1 MVTPHGSGVMTI
13 WEAVTIS
20 EATQLAVE
28 RFLYHEAALIDQRR
42 WDEWLDLFTED
53 ARYWLPADEENPEDE
68 AQAAII
74 NEDRDGIAKRI
85 KRLEHPSTLT
95 ELPPRRTRHFITN
108 VRAFPLSEAELLVT
122 SNQLVYAVRLGAQ
135 AQYPGSWEH
144 TLGRVGEQL
153 KISRK
158 NV

>member
-1 MVTPHGSGVMTI
+1 MVTPHGARVTTVG
-13 WEAVTIS
+13 EAVSIS
-20 EATQLAVE
+20 AAVQLESE

-53 ARYWLPADEENPEDE
+53 ALYWVPADEENPGDE

-108 VRAFPLSEAELLVT
+108 VV
-122 SNQLVYAVRLGAQ
+122 
-135 AQYPGSWEH
+135 
-144 TLGRVGEQL
+144 
-153 KISRK
+153 
-158 NV
+158 